1 MAALGTKVNKAM
13 TSNPTLT
20 KQGVR
25 DLNHYG
31 PKPNKAGAGAPKQGK
46 GGDTKAVPPLFEKGR
61 TPSSSVDDGKR
72 EAP

>member
-1 MAALGTKVNKAM
+1 M

-31 PKPNKAGAGAPKQGK
+31 PKPGKAGAEASKQGN
-46 GGDTKAVPPLFEKGR
+46 GGDTKSVPPVSPKEQTLPA
-61 TPSSSVDDGKR
+61 TVDDKKR
-72 EAP
+72 ESP

>member
-1 MAALGTKVNKAM
+1 M

-31 PKPNKAGAGAPKQGK
+31 PKPDKGRSGASKQPSS
-46 GGDTKAVPPLFEKGR
+46 DETKAVPQASPKG
-61 TPSSSVDDGKR
+61 PDAPPPVDDSKR
-72 EAP
+72 ELP

>member
-1 MAALGTKVNKAM
+1 M
-13 TSNPTLT
+13 TSKPALT

-31 PKPNKAGAGAPKQGK
+31 PKPGKVAAAASTQGES
-46 GGDTKAVPPLFEKGR
+46 GDTKAVPPVYEKGQ
-61 TPSSSVDDGKR
+61 TLPSPVDDGKR